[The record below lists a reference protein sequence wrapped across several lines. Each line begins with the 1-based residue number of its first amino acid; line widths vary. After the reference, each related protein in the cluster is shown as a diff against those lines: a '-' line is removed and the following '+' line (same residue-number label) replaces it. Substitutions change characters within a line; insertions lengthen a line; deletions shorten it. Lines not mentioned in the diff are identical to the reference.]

1 MSKLSETIKELCP
14 DGVEYKKLGE
24 IAHYA
29 KDRIKIS
36 DIDAR
41 NYVGVEHLRQNT
53 EGREMS
59 VTLPE
64 VDFVIS
70 FYPEDI
76 LIGNIRPYLKKAWLA
91 DCNGGTNGD
100 VLTIRIV
107 DKMYVSPQ
115 YLFYILSSE
124 QFFMYDMKYAKGAKM
139 PRGDKKAVM
148 NYAIPVPPLAIQ
160 NEIVKLLDNFTE
172 LTAELTAEL
181 QLRKKQYSFY
191 RDSLLNFSPDDVD
204 DTASSVA
211 ETPHYM
217 VGDIFN
223 IQNGYT
229 PSKKE
234 DTYWENG
241 TIPWYRLEDIRTQ
254 GRILYDAIQHVHSSG
269 VKGNLYPTKSL
280 LMSTTATIGEYA
292 LLMTPSLSN
301 QQMTNFAIKKE
312 FEDVLDVKFA
322 FYYFHVFAEW
332 CKKNANQSGG
342 MPIITTGKLKIFPS
356 PSHRSKRRQK
366 SSPSSTASIRSA
378 MTSRRG
384 CPPRSPPAKSSTNTI
399 AKSSSPSHGRTHKKE
414 APASLRALPS
424 VTDNYLAG
432 VRVSCISR
440 VSPVIPSA
448 CGSDEIYHLK

>member
-1 MSKLSETIKELCP
+1 MSKLSEMIKELCP

-172 LTAELTAEL
+172 LTAEL

-191 RDSLLNFSPDDVD
+191 RDSLLNFSRND
-204 DTASSVA
+204 A
-211 ETPHYM
+211 EVEWM
-217 VGDIFN
+217 LVGDIGDVTKLAGFEFTKYVKYVDRGETIALRGLNVKGQLDLRDVKYIDGSDFSKLERSKLYKGDMLFTYVGTVGQVALVDCDDKYYLAPNVARIRFKNNVVTSRYMHYLFQTDYFMVKQIGKYAKTSSMKNLTMEN
-223 IQNGYT
+223 IRKFQV
-229 PSKKE
+229 P
-234 DTYWENG
+234 
-241 TIPWYRLEDIRTQ
+241 IPPLETQAKIVSILDRFDALCHDLTQ
-254 GRILYDAIQHVHSSG
+254 GLPAEIAARKKQYEYYREKLLTFPRKDA
-269 VKGNLYPTKSL
+269 
-280 LMSTTATIGEYA
+280 
-292 LLMTPSLSN
+292 
-301 QQMTNFAIKKE
+301 
-312 FEDVLDVKFA
+312 
-322 FYYFHVFAEW
+322 
-332 CKKNANQSGG
+332 
-342 MPIITTGKLKIFPS
+342 
-356 PSHRSKRRQK
+356 
-366 SSPSSTASIRSA
+366 
-378 MTSRRG
+378 
-384 CPPRSPPAKSSTNTI
+384 
-399 AKSSSPSHGRTHKKE
+399 
-414 APASLRALPS
+414 
-424 VTDNYLAG
+424 
-432 VRVSCISR
+432 
-440 VSPVIPSA
+440 
-448 CGSDEIYHLK
+448 